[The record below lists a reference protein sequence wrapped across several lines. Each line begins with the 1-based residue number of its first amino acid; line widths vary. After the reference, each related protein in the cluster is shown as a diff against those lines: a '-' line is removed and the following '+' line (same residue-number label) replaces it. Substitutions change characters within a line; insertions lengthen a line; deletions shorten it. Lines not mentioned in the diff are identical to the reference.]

1 MGMSSS
7 QVRLLALTARLHDVE
22 FQAQSIMH
30 SKMQLADSAD
40 AAYNEYVAALD
51 ETKYQ
56 MEVFTGTELQFQD
69 VTYRSMINASNSLH
83 SMYLLTD
90 AFSNKVLLP
99 ESLDSALEDLETQL
113 DENNP
118 DVDKN
123 NFLTEVAKYLRNDQG
138 ATYADLNSEEKNYW
152 NSVFYQIYG
161 HYEKGNNG
169 ELKKVGFLGHK
180 AIPDSAMTDGEW
192 LQEMVE
198 NAYAVIRKMTM
209 SKDEDRVTEDK
220 FNIFADSSVSTD
232 TSLREISDTVK
243 LKLAEAKYES
253 DNRKIDQKESQLDMQ
268 LTKLETERKAI
279 TTEFDSVK
287 KVINDNIERSFKTF
301 NA

>member
-22 FQAQSIMH
+22 FQAQSIQH
-30 SKMQLADSAD
+30 SKMQLADAGE

-69 VTYRSMINASNSLH
+69 VTYNAMISSSIGNVH
-83 SMYLLTD
+83 HMYLLTD
-90 AFSNKVLLP
+90 AFTGKILLP
-99 ESLDSALEDLETQL
+99 DSLNKKLDDTETCEQFLDKVAAYLKVGDASAL
-113 DENNP
+113 N
-118 DVDKN
+118 
-123 NFLTEVAKYLRNDQG
+123 TEER
-138 ATYADLNSEEKNYW
+138 NYW
-152 NSVFYQIYG
+152 SSVYYNMYGYQKDGKAVIG
-161 HYEKGNNG
+161 A
-169 ELKKVGFLGHK
+169 GHK
-180 AIPDSAMTDGEW
+180 SIPDEVMSDGEW
-192 LQEMVE
+192 LQNMVE
-198 NAYAVIRKMTM
+198 NAYAVIRKMTLQEE
-209 SKDEDRVTEDK
+209 KLYNDGDTTK

-232 TSLREISDTVK
+232 TSLREIPDTIK

-268 LTKLETERKAI
+268 LSKLETERKAI

-287 KVINDNIERSFKTF
+287 KVISDNIERSFKTF